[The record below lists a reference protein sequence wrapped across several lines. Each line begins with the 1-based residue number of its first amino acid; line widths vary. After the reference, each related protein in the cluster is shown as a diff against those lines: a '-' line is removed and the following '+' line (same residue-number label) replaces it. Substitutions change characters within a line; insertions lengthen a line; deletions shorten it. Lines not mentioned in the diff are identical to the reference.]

1 MAIQHSLRQ
10 RLLVSMAAGFAI
22 ILVSI
27 AIGIWSYARD
37 AANHSYDRLLSG
49 AAFAI
54 LERTLLTPDGPD
66 VEIPYSALEM
76 IGLAESDR
84 VFYRI
89 FAADGST
96 LTGADNLPLP
106 ANYTPTDQAVFFD
119 TDHSGEPV
127 RFLLQ
132 GRFLAGAGYGDWVV
146 VQIGQTRIARSA
158 FAQELMINAMALLL
172 LVTVIGL
179 GFVWF
184 GINRALTPLI
194 GIERQLRH
202 REPTDF
208 TPIEVTPPRE
218 VASLTRSIN
227 GVISRHKKSLD
238 NAQAFIADVA
248 HQTRTSLGALHGLLE
263 SASRQTDDASRQSR
277 IQQAEEQ
284 AERTIRLTNQLLSH
298 AMITHRADNTPLAR
312 KEFIDVIRT
321 AYGDIIRDYL
331 KFDTEFSLETSLDP
345 DSPTFVML
353 DEVGVR
359 EALRN
364 LIDNAIK
371 HGVSPCKIDI
381 HVKSSESGVHLIV
394 DDNGPGIDPD
404 QYGAVLQRF
413 SSLGSGSGSGLGLA
427 IVNAVAERHG
437 AEMRLDTS
445 DHDGLRVEMVFPVV
459 GGAEG

>member
-1 MAIQHSLRQ
+1 MAVQHSLRQ

-54 LERTLLTPDGPD
+54 LERTLVTPNGPG

-89 FAADGST
+89 FAADGTT
-96 LTGADNLPLP
+96 LTGSESLPVP
-106 ANYTPTDQAVFFD
+106 DQYRPTDQPVFFD
-119 TDHSGEPV
+119 TRYSGEDV

-146 VQIGQTRIARSA
+146 VQIGQTRIARDA
-158 FAQELMINAMALLL
+158 FAREMMINAIALLL
-172 LVTVIGL
+172 FVTVIGL

-184 GINRALTPLI
+184 GINRALSPLI

-208 TPIEVTPPRE
+208 SQILITPPRE

-227 GVISRHKKSLD
+227 GLILRHKKSLD

-263 SASRQTDDASRQSR
+263 SASRQPDAEQRQVR
-277 IQQAEEQ
+277 IAQAEEQ

-298 AMITHRADNTPLAR
+298 AMIIHRADNTPLER
-312 KEFIDVIRT
+312 KVLIDVIR
-321 AYGDIIRDYL
+321 AVFGDIIRDYL
-331 KFDTEFSLETSLDP
+331 KYDTDFSIESDGEP
-345 DSPTFVML
+345 DTHTYVML
-353 DEVGVR
+353 DEIGIR

-371 HGVSPCKIDI
+371 HGAAPHKIDI
-381 HVKSSESGVHLIV
+381 VVRSSGSHCHLIV
-394 DDNGPGIDPD
+394 DDNGPGIE
-404 QYGAVLQRF
+404 GAKHASVLQRF
-413 SSLGSGSGSGLGLA
+413 SSLSTGTGLGLA
-427 IVNAVAERHG
+427 IVKAVADRHG
-437 AEMRLDTS
+437 ADLNLAQS
-445 DHDGLRVEMVFPVV
+445 PNGGLRVEMVFPVV
-459 GGAEG
+459 GGAEE